1 MPRILVVDDEE
12 NIRKVLSG
20 LLNRNGFNDILFAAD
35 GRAALDIIEDN
46 NIDLVISDINM
57 PKMDGIA
64 LFEEVKDRDLIFI
77 ILTAYGSIETAVAA
91 VKNGVYDFISK
102 PFDESELVNTVKKA
116 LNMQD
121 KKSADVSFA
130 GGMEDIYFSSRH
142 PAILEIKENLERV
155 VKTRANILITGE
167 TGTGKGLL
175 AGILHKNSPY
185 AGTPLIKVNCAAI
198 PANLM
203 ESELFGYKK
212 GAFTGAGSDKPGKFE
227 LADSGT
233 LFLDEIGELDFEL
246 QAKLL
251 NAIQDREITRLG
263 DVKPIKIDVRIISA
277 TNMKIKEA
285 IAGKKFR
292 EDLFYRL
299 NVVSFELPPLRERKQ
314 DIKNFTEYF
323 NKKYSHEYGIKKKIF
338 EDSAFAF
345 LESCTFRG
353 NIRELENA
361 VQKIIIMEKEN
372 RITEE
377 TISKYMEREDA
388 ARDSAPATMLSAGKD
403 EKAKREIE
411 LIKQA
416 LNTTGGNKTK
426 AAEVLGISRR
436 TLLYRIKEYG
446 M

>member
-1 MPRILVVDDEE
+1 
-12 NIRKVLSG
+12 
-20 LLNRNGFNDILFAAD
+20 
-35 GRAALDIIEDN
+35 
-46 NIDLVISDINM
+46 
-57 PKMDGIA
+57 
-64 LFEEVKDRDLIFI
+64 
-77 ILTAYGSIETAVAA
+77 
-91 VKNGVYDFISK
+91 
-102 PFDESELVNTVKKA
+102 
-116 LNMQD
+116 
-121 KKSADVSFA
+121 
-130 GGMEDIYFSSRH
+130 
-142 PAILEIKENLERV
+142 
-155 VKTRANILITGE
+155 
-167 TGTGKGLL
+167 
-175 AGILHKNSPY
+175 
-185 AGTPLIKVNCAAI
+185 
-198 PANLM
+198 
-203 ESELFGYKK
+203 
-212 GAFTGAGSDKPGKFE
+212 
-227 LADSGT
+227 
-233 LFLDEIGELDFEL
+233 
-246 QAKLL
+246 
-251 NAIQDREITRLG
+251 
-263 DVKPIKIDVRIISA
+263 
-277 TNMKIKEA
+277 MKIKEA